1 MLKRYSNG
9 LQHINFSWIMIQTNF
24 LKSYETV
31 SQIVK
36 HRVSIWSRN
45 FTRKYASRKI
55 RTYVQPKKNH
65 FYINAHNS
73 IIIIIAPKWEQ
84 VKCPSTDNW
93 INKMCYI
100 HTMDYYSSIKRT
112 DTCYTWVNLK
122 TCYVKE
128 ASHKELHIL
137 HDSIYMKCA
146 E

>member
-1 MLKRYSNG
+1 MSN
-9 LQHINFSWIMIQTNF
+9 Q
-24 LKSYETV
+24 
-31 SQIVK
+31 
-36 HRVSIWSRN
+36 
-45 FTRKYASRKI
+45 
-55 RTYVQPKKNH
+55 KKNH

-146 E
+146 EQVNLQDKKQISVHLRLKLPAGTVTVLAKECWVYFGGNKNVQKL